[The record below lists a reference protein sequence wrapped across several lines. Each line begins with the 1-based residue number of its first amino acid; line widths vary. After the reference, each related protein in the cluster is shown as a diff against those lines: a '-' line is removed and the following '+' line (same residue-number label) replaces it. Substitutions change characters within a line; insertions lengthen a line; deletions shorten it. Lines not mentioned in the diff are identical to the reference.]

1 MDINIYSFLLPIIA
15 GFSTLI
21 GTILIFFKFKNK
33 NNIILGSLGFASG
46 VMLTISFIDL
56 IPEAINSLKT
66 YFLDFPT
73 IIITCIFFVVG
84 VIISIMINKYLPKYD
99 SKLYKVGVVSMLA
112 IILHNIPEGIV
123 TFMATSTN
131 INLGI
136 AMTLAIAFHNIPEGI
151 SISVPIYYSSK
162 KKGRALLYTFISALS
177 EPLGAILAFI
187 FLKNY
192 INNFILGI
200 LFAIIAGIMTHIS
213 IYELI
218 PTSFSYKNKKLS
230 LIYIILGIFITLL
243 THFIFG

>member
-1 MDINIYSFLLPIIA
+1 MDINIYSFLLPVIA

-21 GTILIFFKFKNK
+21 GTVLIFFKFKDK
-33 NNIILGSLGFASG
+33 NNIILSSLGFAAG

-56 IPEAINSLKT
+56 IPEAIKSLND
-66 YFLDFPT
+66 YFFVFPT
-73 IIITCIFFVVG
+73 YIITFIFFVLG
-84 VIISIMINKYLPKYD
+84 VILSIMINKYLPKYD
-99 SKLYKVGVVSMLA
+99 NKLYKVGVVSMLA

-162 KKGRALLYTFISALS
+162 KKGRAFLYTFISALS
-177 EPLGAILAFI
+177 EPLGAVLAFI

-218 PTSFSYKNKKLS
+218 PTSFSYKNKKLT
-230 LIYIILGIFITLL
+230 LISTFIGIFITLL

>member
-1 MDINIYSFLLPIIA
+1 MGINIYSFLLPVIA

-33 NNIILGSLGFASG
+33 NNIILGSLGFTSG
-46 VMLTISFIDL
+46 VMLTISLIDL
-56 IPEAINSLKT
+56 IPEAIKSLND
-66 YFLDFPT
+66 YFFVFPT
-73 IIITCIFFVVG
+73 YIITLIFFVLG
-84 VIISIMINKYLPKYD
+84 VVLSIMINKYLPKYD
-99 SKLYKVGVVSMLA
+99 NKLYKVGVVSMIA

-151 SISVPIYYSSK
+151 SISVPIYYSNK
-162 KKGRALLYTFISALS
+162 KKGRAFLYTFISALS
-177 EPLGAILAFI
+177 EPLGAVLAFI

-192 INNFILGI
+192 INNFILGV

-218 PTSFSYKNKKLS
+218 PTSFSYKNKKLT
-230 LIYIILGIFITLL
+230 LIYTFIGIFITLL
-243 THFIFG
+243 THFIFS